1 MLDYAGKDT
10 IFIGYEQN
18 QAEVR
23 IEGIFKGN
31 IPSKTLIEGDEGTV
45 ILNQTPFYAE
55 SGGQV
60 GDIGII
66 EGNNSEFIVRDTYK
80 IKGNIFALSNKK

>member
-1 MLDYAGKDT
+1 MKVKIQYLLVMSRLKAQVIIDGM
-10 IFIGYEQN
+10 
-18 QAEVR
+18 
-23 IEGIFKGN
+23 FKGN
-31 IPSKTLIEGDEGTV
+31 IPSKTLTEGDEGII

-66 EGNNSEFIVRDTYK
+66 QGNNYEFIVRDTYK
-80 IKGNIFALSNKK
+80 IKGNIFGHTGYVKSG